1 MSETYRPGPPDLWPD
16 SWLVPDWPALP
27 GVHAICTS
35 REGGVSQAPW
45 GSMNL
50 GDHVSDNPAHVRRN
64 RELFNAAL
72 QARDGVAARAAV
84 EGHLDYVRRLLAN
97 ERQAERYEAVARQR
111 LESETQR

>member
-1 MSETYRPGPPDLWPD
+1 MSETYRPAPPGLWPD

-64 RELFNAAL
+64 RELFN
-72 QARDGVAARAAV
+72 
-84 EGHLDYVRRLLAN
+84 
-97 ERQAERYEAVARQR
+97 
-111 LESETQR
+111 